1 MKWIARKIFAVLI
14 LPVWGLY
21 GLASLFFSKNRA
33 FADMTQ
39 GLSLIPGILGEY
51 SRLAFFQRALRWCG
65 KDVCVGFGTIFSHA
79 TVEIGERVY
88 VGPYC
93 IVGDVTL
100 GDDVLLASGVSIANG
115 TAQHGIQ
122 RLDIPIREQPGEYPR
137 IHIGNDTWI
146 GERAVVLADV
156 GSHCVIGAGALVL
169 DPIPDYAI
177 AVGVPAR
184 VVQDRRK
191 NDRNSVFPESFLE

>member
-1 MKWIARKIFAVLI
+1 MKWIARKISTVFI

-21 GLASLFFSKNRA
+21 GLARLFLSQNRA
-33 FADMTQ
+33 FADTTQ
-39 GLSLIPGILGEY
+39 GLSLLPGIVGEY
-51 SRLAFFQRALRWCG
+51 CRLAFFRQVLGSCG
-65 KDVCVGFGTIFSHA
+65 KDACIGFGTIFSHA

-93 IVGDVTL
+93 ILGDVTL

-115 TAQHGIQ
+115 TRQHGIR

-137 IHIGNDTWI
+137 IHIGKDTWI
-146 GERAVVLADV
+146 GERAIVLADV
-156 GSHCVIGAGALVL
+156 GEHCVIGAGALVL
-169 DPIPDYAI
+169 EPIPDYAI

-184 VVQDRRK
+184 VVQDRRENAGK
-191 NDRNSVFPESFLE
+191 FGLEKSPI